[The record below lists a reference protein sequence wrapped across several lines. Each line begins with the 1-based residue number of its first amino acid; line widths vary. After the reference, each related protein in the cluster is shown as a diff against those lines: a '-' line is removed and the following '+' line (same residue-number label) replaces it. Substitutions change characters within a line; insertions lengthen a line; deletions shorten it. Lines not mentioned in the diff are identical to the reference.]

1 MLLNLRSSRVRR
13 RGIILVVILG
23 MLALMALIGVTFA
36 TFSGQARINARN
48 FSQSKNRVSSAE
60 MMEFALTQLIYD

>member
-1 MLLNLRSSRVRR
+1 MLLSLGSSRVRR
-13 RGIILVVILG
+13 RGVILVVILG

-48 FSQSKNRVSSAE
+48 FSQSKNRASSAE
-60 MMEFALTQLIYD
+60 MMEFALTQLI